1 MLRKAKHAAAG
12 QTAARPRDCG
22 RAAVRSGLGLFG
34 FGTAAHKMPAVS
46 LQESIAAAWNARA
59 SLHEAPALDVYRVFH
74 GWGEGCPGL
83 AIDRYGEVATIEYRA
98 EVADR
103 LDEIVAG
110 LDACRRFAHIVA
122 RPRGQDAFV
131 LRGAQPDAP
140 PRAPVIVCEHGL
152 RFAVEPLRPRNPG
165 LFLDARPARAW
176 LRENGRDRRVLNL
189 FAFTGSLGVAAVA
202 GGARSVVH
210 VDSVPSALAVCRENH
225 GLNGLPV
232 DDRALAR
239 VNVYQHLRRQSA
251 GRQRMGG
258 IILDPPPLTGQALR
272 TDRTPGDRGVL
283 GLVPLVTRMLEPG
296 GWLLCFFHHDARS
309 HEDLEREV
317 ASASQVPLEVTWRG
331 TSGPDFP
338 ENDVHRKLRMTA
350 FVHRGGGA

>member
-1 MLRKAKHAAAG
+1 M
-12 QTAARPRDCG
+12 
-22 RAAVRSGLGLFG
+22 
-34 FGTAAHKMPAVS
+34 S
-46 LQESIAAAWNARA
+46 LQESIAAAWRARA
-59 SLHEAPALDVYRVFH
+59 SLHETPALDVYRVFH

-110 LDACRRFAHIVA
+110 LDACQRFAHIVA
-122 RPRGQDAFV
+122 RPRGQDAFA
-131 LRGAQPDAP
+131 LRGEPSGT
-140 PRAPVIVCEHGL
+140 RVVVCEHGL
-152 RFAVEPLRPRNPG
+152 RFAVDPLRPRNPG
-165 LFLDARPARAW
+165 LFLDARPAREW
-176 LRENGRDRRVLNL
+176 LRANSRDRRVLNL
-189 FAFTGSLGVAAVA
+189 FAFTGSLGVAAAA

-210 VDSVPSALAVCRENH
+210 VDSVPSALAMCRENH
-225 GLNGLPV
+225 ALNGVPV
-232 DDRALAR
+232 DDRSLAR

-272 TDRTPGDRGVL
+272 TDRTPGERGVL
-283 GLVPLVTRMLEPG
+283 GLVPVVTRMLAPG

-309 HEDLEREV
+309 HEELEHAV
-317 ASASQVPLEVTWRG
+317 ASASPVPLDVAWRG

-338 ENDVHRKLRMTA
+338 EVDVHRKLRMSV
-350 FVHRGGGA
+350 FVHREDA

>member
-1 MLRKAKHAAAG
+1 MRG
-12 QTAARPRDCG
+12 
-22 RAAVRSGLGLFG
+22 
-34 FGTAAHKMPAVS
+34 VS
-46 LQESIAAAWNARA
+46 LQESIVAAWNARA
-59 SLHEAPALDVYRVFH
+59 SLHETPALDVYRLFH

-103 LDEIVAG
+103 LDEVVAG

-131 LRGAQPDAP
+131 LRGTLPGAPGAPPEALPGASPGAAPVPP
-140 PRAPVIVCEHGL
+140 PRAPVVVCEHGL
-152 RFAVEPLRPRNPG
+152 RFAVDPLRPRNPG

-189 FAFTGSLGVAAVA
+189 FAFTGSLGVAAAA

-210 VDSVPSALAVCRENH
+210 ADSVPSALAMCRENH
-225 GLNGLPV
+225 ALNGVPV

-338 ENDVHRKLRMTA
+338 EIDMHRKLRMTA
-350 FVHRGGGA
+350 FVRRGDGA